1 MQRALIRYPND
12 IYTEYFFTDST
23 CYDCNTYFSTKE
35 LLDNTEYPPDLINL
49 LCDNYSSWVLV
60 VGELGH
66 AVFIGYTI
74 EGSVVAYGNYDT
86 IYDWVWDISQGILA
100 PTALGYEPVMFG
112 DLLEARSMKQ
122 GLSFLQDL
130 GVMPRLPRERVLS
143 PVVTSQGTKYW
154 VLLLDD

>member
-1 MQRALIRYPND
+1 MQRALVRYPNN
-12 IYTEYFFTDST
+12 IYTEYFFTGMT
-23 CYDCNTYFSTKE
+23 ANTYFATKE
-35 LLDNTEYPPDLINL
+35 LLANTEYPSDLINL
-49 LCDNYSSWVLV
+49 LCANYSSWVLV

-74 EGSVVAYGNYDT
+74 EGSVITYGNYAT
-86 IYDWVWDISQGILA
+86 LSDWVRDISQGILA
-100 PTALGYEPVMFG
+100 HTALGHEPVMFG

-130 GVMPRLPRERVLS
+130 GVMPRLSPERVLS
-143 PVVTSQGTKYW
+143 PVVTMQGTEYW